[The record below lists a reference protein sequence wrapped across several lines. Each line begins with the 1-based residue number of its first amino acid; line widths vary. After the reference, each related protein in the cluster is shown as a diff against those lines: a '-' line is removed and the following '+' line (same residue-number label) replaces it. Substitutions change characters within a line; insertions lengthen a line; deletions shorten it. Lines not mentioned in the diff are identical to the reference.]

1 MPKLVRLAIRDAVA
15 GVTTAGL
22 IGYGLL
28 SFGMMAQAV
37 AAFVVVGIV
46 AAIGVLAAI
55 SANLAA
61 TRRAQTQPALI
72 PVRANAPERRR

>member
-1 MPKLVRLAIRDAVA
+1 MPKLVRLDIRDAVA
-15 GVTTAGL
+15 GVTTTGL

-72 PVRANAPERRR
+72 PVRASAPDRHR